1 MDISTLVPIFIG
13 LIFLIVIVGLVF
25 AVVSAIAKW
34 HHNNRQPVE
43 TVSAQVV
50 AKRMR
55 VSGRPASNYDGT
67 LTTGSRTT
75 TFYYCTFED
84 PQGTRREFRVAGS
97 QYGQLVEGDLGVLT
111 YQGSRFKGFQRQ

>member
-13 LIFLIVIVGLVF
+13 LIFLIVIVGLIY

-34 HHNNRQPVE
+34 HHNNQQSVE
-43 TVSAQVV
+43 SVSAQVV
-50 AKRMR
+50 AKRIR
-55 VSGRPASNYDGT
+55 VSGRSSPNYDGT
-67 LTTGSRTT
+67 LTAGRRTT

-97 QYGQLVEGDLGVLT
+97 EYGQLVEGDLGTLT
-111 YQGSRFKGFQRQ
+111 YQGSRYKSFQRQ